1 MKQEF
6 FFYSGLPRAGGTMLA
21 SVMNQHPDLYVSPLS
36 PTVELL
42 YYTEKYFDEESEGY
56 SANPQPVSKQNVLEA
71 LPREYYKNI
80 PKKYIMDN
88 NRAWPNNVDRICRF
102 MTKTPKI
109 VCIVRDVPSI
119 LTSFIDLVNRSNN
132 PGDNFIDRWLLD
144 NRMELNTRNRCY
156 YLMQPTGI
164 VNQSLWS
171 MYQGYSNPSVKACMH
186 IVEYDDL
193 IQNPD
198 NVMNGIVDFLDIPS
212 YKFIFND
219 IKNVTPVDDVTYNL
233 EGMHSVRPKLASRNL
248 DPLEILGP
256 ELIEMY
262 SGLEYWRESKKT
274 SKIKLFSI

>member
-42 YYTEKYFDEESEGY
+42 YYTEKYFDESSEAY
-56 SANPQPVSKQNVLEA
+56 SANPQPIAKQNVLES

-88 NRAWPNNVDRICRF
+88 NRAWPNNTDRICRF
-102 MTKTPKI
+102 ITTKPKI
-109 VCIVRDVPSI
+109 VCIVRDVASI
-119 LTSFIDLVNRSNN
+119 LASFVDLVNRSNN
-132 PGDNFIDRWLLD
+132 PGENFIDRWLVD
-144 NRMELNTRNRCY
+144 NRMELNTKNRCF

-171 MYQGYSNPSVKACMH
+171 MYQGYNNPAVKACMH
-186 IVEYDDL
+186 MVEYDDL
-193 IQNPD
+193 ISNPEET
-198 NVMNGIVDFLDIPS
+198 MNNIIDFLDIPS
-212 YKFIFND
+212 YKFVFNK
-219 IKNVTPVDDVTYNL
+219 IENVTPVDDVTYNL
-233 EGMHSVRPKLASRNL
+233 EGMHSVRAKLASRNL
-248 DPLEILGP
+248 DPVEILGP
-256 ELIEMY
+256 ELVKQY
-262 SGLEYWRESKKT
+262 SGLEYWREVKKP

>member
-42 YYTEKYFDEESEGY
+42 YYTEKYFDEGSEAY
-56 SANPQPVSKQNVLEA
+56 NANPQPVAKQNVLES

-88 NRAWPNNVDRICRF
+88 NRAWPNNVDRICNF
-102 MTKTPKI
+102 ITTKPKI

-119 LTSFIDLVNRSNN
+119 LASFIDLVNRSNN
-132 PGDNFIDRWLLD
+132 PGDNFIDRWLVD
-144 NRMELNTRNRCY
+144 NRMELNTKNRCY

-171 MYQGYSNPSVKACMH
+171 MYQGYNNPSVKACMH

-193 IQNPD
+193 VSNPEETLSD
-198 NVMNGIVDFLDIPS
+198 IVDFLDIPS
-212 YKFIFND
+212 YKFVFNN

-233 EGMHSVRPKLASRNL
+233 EGMHSVRPKLVSRNL
-248 DPLEILGP
+248 DPVEILGI
-256 ELIEMY
+256 ELVREY
-262 SGLEYWRESKKT
+262 SKLEYWRESKKT

>member
-42 YYTEKYFDEESEGY
+42 YYTEKYFDEGSEAY
-56 SANPQPVSKQNVLEA
+56 NANPQPVAKQSVLES

-88 NRAWPNNVDRICRF
+88 NRAWPNNTDRICKF
-102 MTKTPKI
+102 ITTKPKI

-119 LTSFIDLVNRSNN
+119 LASFIDLVNRSNN
-132 PGDNFIDRWLLD
+132 PGDNFIDRWLVD
-144 NRMELNTRNRCY
+144 NRMELNTKNRCY

-171 MYQGYSNPSVKACMH
+171 MYQGYNNPAVKSGMH
-186 IVEYDDL
+186 MVEYDDL
-193 IQNPD
+193 ISKPD
-198 NVMNGIVDFLDIPS
+198 EIMSGIVDFLDIPS
-212 YKFIFND
+212 YKFVFNN
-219 IKNVTPVDDVTYNL
+219 IENVTPVDDVTYNL
-233 EGMHSVRPKLASRNL
+233 AGMHSVRPKLASRNL
-248 DPLEILGP
+248 DPMEILGP
-256 ELIEMY
+256 ELVRQY
-262 SGLEYWRESKKT
+262 SDFEYWREVKKP
-274 SKIKLFSI
+274 SKIKLVSI